1 MQWGLG
7 GFGLLV
13 LTVLNEVNDLKVEH
27 RIECSAARGNTQGDA
42 RSSIAEYDTTWLSA
56 CQMTGAG

>member
-13 LTVLNEVNDLKVEH
+13 LTVLSGVNDLKVEH
-27 RIECSAARGNTQGDA
+27 QIECSAARGNTQGDA
-42 RSSIAEYDTTWLSA
+42 AVPSPNMKPR
-56 CQMTGAG
+56 G

>member
-13 LTVLNEVNDLKVEH
+13 LTVLSGVNDLKVEH
-27 RIECSAARGNTQGDA
+27 QIECSAARGNTQGDA
-42 RSSIAEYDTTWLSA
+42 RSSIAE
-56 CQMTGAG
+56 